1 MLRDGGHRDLPHGPP
16 FPGPPGPF
24 SLHTHDR
31 PPPAQGQRLLQDPVP
46 YDPMINTHMM
56 SGAVSPMMSP
66 SNGIPERI
74 SHSFRK

>member
-1 MLRDGGHRDLPHGPP
+1 MIISVSKLLGGHRDLQPGPP

-24 SLHTHDR
+24 SIHAHDR
-31 PPPAQGQRLLQDPVP
+31 PLPAQPVP
-46 YDPMINTHMM
+46 YDHQIINTHIM

-74 SHSFRK
+74 PHSFRK